1 MCVIYFIVIIISG
14 GWGSLALLN
23 ECSLDICIGMK
34 NRIIIYHLFRPLL
47 FSLFNVPNWHIHK
60 YSYRFN
66 QSSVSFMGRCLG

>member
-1 MCVIYFIVIIISG
+1 MYVVYFIMIIISG

-23 ECSLDICIGMK
+23 KCSLDICIGMK

-47 FSLFNVPNWHIHK
+47 FSLFNVLNRRIHK

-66 QSSVSFMGRCLG
+66 QSSVSFMGRYLG